1 MQDQRRGVTLGI
13 VDMLHQMNGLGGG
26 YPGAAGRVTLSA
38 GTGRWCHPGRCG
50 HETSGTE
57 SGCWLILET
66 VDMIPCMCLGGSHPG
81 YYRNLA
87 PGRVKREV
95 TLETVYL

>member
-1 MQDQRRGVTLGI
+1 VTQSAGSGEVALPEYCGCVIPDAGSETWGHSGDCGHVTSVNDLGR
-13 VDMLHQMNGLGGG
+13 G

-38 GTGRWCHPGRCG
+38 RTGRWCHPGHCG

-66 VDMIPCMCLGGSHPG
+66 VDVIPCMWS
-81 YYRNLA
+81 
-87 PGRVKREV
+87 GRKSP
-95 TLETVYL
+95 

>member
-1 MQDQRRGVTLGI
+1 MQDERRGVTLGI

-66 VDMIPCMCLGGSHPG
+66 VDMIPCMWS
-81 YYRNLA
+81 
-87 PGRVKREV
+87 GRKSPWILQKFGPR
-95 TLETVYL
+95 